1 MVTGFGRRS
10 TGGVE
15 GSHNM
20 EKTVSKWNAYA
31 AMNRGP
37 YIGEHD
43 GISWQ
48 EAAARVYELGI
59 AASNCAAEVVKAH
72 LIAIT
77 PALKMMPPA

>member
-1 MVTGFGRRS
+1 M
-10 TGGVE
+10 
-15 GSHNM
+15 
-20 EKTVSKWNAYA
+20 SKWNASA

-48 EAAARVYELGI
+48 EAATRVYALGM
-59 AASNCAAEVVKAH
+59 AASNGAAEVVKAH
-72 LIAIT
+72 LLAIT